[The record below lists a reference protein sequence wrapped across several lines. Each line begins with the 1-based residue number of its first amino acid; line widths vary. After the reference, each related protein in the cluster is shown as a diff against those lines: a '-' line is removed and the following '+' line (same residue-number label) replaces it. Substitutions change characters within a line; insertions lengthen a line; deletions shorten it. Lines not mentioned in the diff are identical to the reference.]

1 MGRVTGKVAIVTG
14 AGSGMGRAHSR
25 LLAGE
30 GARVVV
36 TDRDESTGRD
46 TLALIEAAGGEAR
59 FFHQD
64 VSAESDWKTVVAGVL
79 DVFGRIDVL
88 VNNAG
93 IGLGKPTVETS
104 LEDWDAVH
112 NINARGTFM
121 GCREVIPAMIA
132 GGGGS
137 IVNISSSWAL
147 VGRAGF
153 AAYCASKGAVRM
165 LSKAL
170 AAELAVHNIRV
181 NSVHPGTIETN
192 LTKPVLANAQAVEM
206 IIGPQPIRRV
216 GVPEE
221 VASAVL
227 FLSSD
232 ESRFVTGTELVVDG
246 GYTAV

>member
-59 FFHQD
+59 FLYQD